1 MPGADESVGGH
12 AVGNRRTPP
21 GVPPRRKQVPPE
33 HARRE
38 DPTMTTRI
46 RTITV
51 DCRDWRPLVAFWS
64 ALTDYVEDPENPNE
78 DADDEG
84 LLVPADGAGPALLF
98 LPVPEGK
105 TVKNRVHLDLEPLD
119 RTRDE
124 TLEEVLRLGGSVV
137 EDHRRPDGS
146 GWVTVADPEGNEAL
160 HRAQRG
166 RARRAHRAVRPLT
179 RPPRSEC
186 EVEPFPAW

>member
-1 MPGADESVGGH
+1 
-12 AVGNRRTPP
+12 
-21 GVPPRRKQVPPE
+21 
-33 HARRE
+33 
-38 DPTMTTRI
+38 MTTRI

-146 GWVTVADPEGNEAL
+146 GWVTVADPEGNELCIERSVAE
-160 HRAQRG
+160 RAER
-166 RARRAHRAVRPLT
+166 T
-179 RPPRSEC
+179 
-186 EVEPFPAW
+186 EPSAP